1 MICYRSISNGPTLSQ
16 ETLMNQTPEISERNR
31 WIALVVLCAGF
42 LMIILDQTIV
52 NVALPSIQTD
62 LRFSQSNLAWVINA
76 YLIAFGGLL
85 LLVGRLGDL
94 IGRRR
99 IFLAGLTVFTTA
111 SLLCGL
117 ADGQGLL
124 IGARFVQGIGGAMTS
139 AVILG
144 MIVTMFPEPS
154 ERAKAIGVYAF
165 VAAGGGAIGLL
176 AGGVI
181 TQAINWHWI
190 FFVNVP
196 IGIATGI
203 LTTRL
208 LPNDAGIGLDKGAD
222 APGALLLVAS
232 LMLAVYAIVE
242 ASNYGWGSAHTLG
255 FGAVAVGL
263 LAAFIVRQ
271 ATATNPLIP
280 LRIFRNRTVTVANA
294 MQVFMVAGM
303 FGVFFLGALY
313 LQRVL
318 HYDAIEVGLAFL
330 PVAVGIAALSL
341 SVTARLMMR
350 FGAKPTLIGGL
361 ALVAAGLIVFRGAPV
376 NAGYLGD
383 LLPAMVLLGVGAGLV
398 FPSLMTLAMSAATP
412 EDAGLASG
420 LVNTTQQVGGALGLA
435 VLATLATTR
444 TNSLGSHGASSA
456 VALTDGYHLAFT
468 IAAILLLV
476 AIVLGLV
483 LLRPTAAIDAVGEA
497 AADDASGLEARELE
511 YLEEAA

>member
-1 MICYRSISNGPTLSQ
+1 MK
-16 ETLMNQTPEISERNR
+16 LMTRTPDVAERNR

-52 NVALPSIQTD
+52 NVALPTIQTD

-99 IFLAGLTVFTTA
+99 IFLVGLTVFTTA
-111 SLLCGL
+111 SLVCGL
-117 ADGQGLL
+117 ADSQGLL

-144 MIVTMFPEPS
+144 MIVTLFPRPS
-154 ERAKAIGVYAF
+154 ERARAIGVYSF
-165 VAAGGGAIGLL
+165 VAAAGGAIGLL
-176 AGGVI
+176 AGGVL

-190 FFVNVP
+190 FFVNIP
-196 IGIATGI
+196 IGIVTGV

-208 LPNDAGIGLDKGAD
+208 LPDDRGLGLQKGAD

-232 LMLAVYAIVE
+232 LMLAVYTIVE

-263 LAAFIVRQ
+263 LAAFIARQ
-271 ATATNPLIP
+271 ATAANPLIP
-280 LRIFRNRTVTVANA
+280 GRVFRSRTVTIANL
-294 MQVFMVAGM
+294 MQVLMVAGI
-303 FGVFFLGALY
+303 FGMFFLGALY

-318 HYDAIEVGLAFL
+318 RYDAIEVGLAFL
-330 PVAVGIAALSL
+330 PVALGIAAMSL
-341 SVTARLMMR
+341 QITARLMMR
-350 FGAKPTLIGGL
+350 FGAKPTLIAGL
-361 ALVAAGLIVFRGAPV
+361 ALVAAGLVVFRGAPV
-376 NAGYLGD
+376 NAGYVED

-435 VLATLATTR
+435 VLATLSTTR
-444 TNSLGSHGASSA
+444 TNALSAHGASSA

-468 IAAILLLV
+468 IAAILVLA
-476 AIVLGLV
+476 AIALGMV
-483 LLRPTAAIDAVGEA
+483 FLRPAQA
-497 AADDASGLEARELE
+497 LEAMSGPETAVEAEIEPE
-511 YLEEAA
+511 YLEQAA